1 MGLFNSIP
9 VRSNADTGLVTANW
23 WNDIRTALI
32 NAFGSGII
40 SETQGTIADGSSAY
54 TDITGLLLDS
64 SVNRCADIEY
74 TIMRTTGAASRRER
88 GILRAMFKTTEGTW
102 TYERQSFGDDALG
115 NGTVADSLKVSSTG
129 QVQYKS
135 DSMGGTYVGRIRYK
149 IVTAFEKET

>member
-1 MGLFNSIP
+1 MGLFSGIP
-9 VRSNADTGLVTANW
+9 VRSNADTGLVTAGW

-32 NAFGSGII
+32 NAFGSASIA
-40 SETQGTIADGSSAY
+40 ETQGTIADGSASY
-54 TDITGLLLDS
+54 TDISGLLLDS
-64 SVNRCADIEY
+64 SVSRCADIEY

-135 DSMGGTYVGRIRYK
+135 DSMGGSYVGRIRYK